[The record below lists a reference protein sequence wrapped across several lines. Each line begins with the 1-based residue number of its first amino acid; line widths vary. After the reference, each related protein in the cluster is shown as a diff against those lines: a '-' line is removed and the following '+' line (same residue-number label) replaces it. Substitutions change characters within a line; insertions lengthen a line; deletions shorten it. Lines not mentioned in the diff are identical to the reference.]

1 MSTNACL
8 ALLLDGPLQSWGYA
22 SRFERRTTA
31 LHPTRSGVLGITAAA
46 LGIDKHEPDEAV
58 QLARLDA
65 LHFTTVQFD
74 KRDWRGRDLPIQRL
88 ADYHT
93 VAFSREA
100 GAKPARVAK
109 LLARARDPIS
119 AEDRGSEIKQT
130 YRHYLLDARFGVLLE
145 GPSPLL
151 EEIAAALRN
160 PKWGVWL
167 GRKCCIPAT
176 PLLVAPPG
184 DRAAVWSALI
194 QRAGYS
200 GTEAEEQFDRVLEVA
215 ATDPGADM
223 IEDAPVAFGALIG
236 ERHAPRWIRRVPKS
250 GIEHASPSASH
261 NETIDPA

>member
-1 MSTNACL
+1 MSSNACL
-8 ALLLDGPLQSWGYA
+8 PLLLDGPMQSWGHA

-31 LHPTRSGVLGITAAA
+31 LHPTRSGILGLIAAA
-46 LGIDKHEPDEAV
+46 VGIDKHTADEVA
-58 QLARLDA
+58 QLARFNA
-65 LHFTTVQFD
+65 LLVTTLS
-74 KRDWRGRDLPIQRL
+74 LPRCRRRAPELLMQRL
-88 ADYHT
+88 EDYHT
-93 VAFSREA
+93 VTGIRRASGKVDDEA
-100 GAKPARVAK
+100 TV
-109 LLARARDPIS
+109 
-119 AEDRGSEIKQT
+119 QT

-167 GRKCCIPAT
+167 GRKCCLPAT

-200 GTEAEEQFDRVLEVA
+200 GTETEEQFDRVLEVA

-236 ERHAPRWIRRVPKS
+236 ERHAPRWIRREPKS
-250 GIEHASPSASH
+250 GIERASPSASR
-261 NETIDPA
+261 NETVDPA